1 MQEGAALQVEAG
13 RQGWGGGRQPDWVIN
28 SLLSGQGK
36 STEYLHISL
45 RYSKVTAGGGGAITD
60 NDSG

>member
-1 MQEGAALQVEAG
+1 M
-13 RQGWGGGRQPDWVIN
+13 GGGRQPDWVIN
-28 SLLSGQGK
+28 SLLSGQGN

-45 RYSKVTAGGGGAITD
+45 RYSKVIAGGGAGGGQAITD